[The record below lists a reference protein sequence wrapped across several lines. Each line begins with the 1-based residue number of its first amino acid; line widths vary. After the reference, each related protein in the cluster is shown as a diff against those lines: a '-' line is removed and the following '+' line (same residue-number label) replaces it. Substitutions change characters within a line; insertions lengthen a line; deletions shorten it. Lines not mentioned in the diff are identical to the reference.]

1 MVEIWTPVRVRWW
14 GSLSGRS
21 LRGSGHRSKYWIKI
35 PSPWLFEQQKDRRE
49 EGDGSSTPW
58 SLVLG
63 PWCLVPASSLTAAQ
77 AADSFSFS
85 FSFWSPSGFYRV
97 GRCTFHVAT
106 EPTAGTNNYSR
117 QEKEQ
122 QYRILVDSKLS

>member
-63 PWCLVPASSLTAAQ
+63 PWSLVPASSLTAAQ

-85 FSFWSPSGFYRV
+85 FFFGPLQASI
-97 GRCTFHVAT
+97 
-106 EPTAGTNNYSR
+106 ELAGARFMWRLSRLQVQTTIHGKKKNNNTVYLL
-117 QEKEQ
+117 
-122 QYRILVDSKLS
+122 IVN